1 MTDYVL
7 IMAPAIIVASVVTAF
22 WGRVYDKKGFC
33 FSGLLAISALLVG
46 FIVLYLTRT
55 TLPVFVGSL
64 FMMSGYL
71 AGMAVFGAL
80 IRDFTPEN
88 KAGMFQGLRI
98 FSQVLIPGVVGPYI
112 GALVLKN
119 ADEIVNND
127 GTTSFLPNANIFLA
141 ALIAL
146 ICLVPIIMI
155 IFKKHKPRFERLHTP
170 FEEDLSDTPWD
181 EYPRPQFKRDSFICL
196 NGKWNLKIVRD
207 KKTVKKGEILVPFPL
222 ESALSGFEF
231 DKNKND
237 VLVYSKTF
245 TAKKTEG
252 KTLLHFGA
260 VDAECEVYLNDK
272 FAGGH
277 IGGYLPFELDITDL
291 LCEGEN
297 KLVVRV
303 IDRLDTE
310 LAYGKQSTKRG
321 GMWYTPVSGIWQTVW
336 MEDVPED
343 YIESIKITPDL
354 CGVDITVTGGKNEK
368 TILFEGK
375 EYSFSGDSFRLNVET
390 PKLWTP
396 EEPNLYDFE
405 IISGDDR
412 VSSYFALRTI
422 KAEGKNPL
430 TLDSKPASADYKE
443 FILNEARY
451 SSLTRSFPDRANE
464 LFDKAADNAKAQRAH
479 LEKLVDL
486 YAPTED

>member
-1 MTDYVL
+1 ML
-7 IMAPAIIVASVVTAF
+7 I
-22 WGRVYDKKGFC
+22 
-33 FSGLLAISALLVG
+33 
-46 FIVLYLTRT
+46 
-55 TLPVFVGSL
+55 
-64 FMMSGYL
+64 
-71 AGMAVFGAL
+71 
-80 IRDFTPEN
+80 
-88 KAGMFQGLRI
+88 
-98 FSQVLIPGVVGPYI
+98 
-112 GALVLKN
+112 
-119 ADEIVNND
+119 
-127 GTTSFLPNANIFLA
+127 
-141 ALIAL
+141 
-146 ICLVPIIMI
+146 
-155 IFKKHKPRFERLHTP
+155 
-170 FEEDLSDTPWD
+170 
-181 EYPRPQFKRDSFICL
+181 
-196 NGKWNLKIVRD
+196 LKIVRD

-272 FAGGH
+272 FVGGH
-277 IGGYLPFELDITDL
+277 IGGYLPFEFDITDL

-310 LAYGKQSTKRG
+310 LAYGKQSAKCG

-336 MEDVPED
+336 MEEVPED

-422 KAEGKNPL
+422 KAEGKNLLLNGKPYFFHGLLDQGYFSDGIYLPATSEGFKNDIL
-430 TLDSKPASADYKE
+430 TMKKLGFNMLRKHIKIEPAVFYYYCDKYGMAVFQDLVNSGS
-443 FILNEARY
+443 Y
-451 SSLTRSFPDRANE
+451 SFLIDTALPTVLLKKGVFYQDAICFSFHIIAIGSVIMYNIENKTMRNHI
-464 LFDKAADNAKAQRAH
+464 F
-479 LEKLVDL
+479 
-486 YAPTED
+486 